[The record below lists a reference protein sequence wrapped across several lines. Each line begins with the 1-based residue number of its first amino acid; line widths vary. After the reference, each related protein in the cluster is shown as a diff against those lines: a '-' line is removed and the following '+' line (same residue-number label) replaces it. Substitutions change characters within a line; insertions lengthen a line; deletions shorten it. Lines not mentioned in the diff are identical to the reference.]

1 MKKLF
6 LSVALIF
13 SSTLAIALEEAPAAF
28 VFSKNGKIIKEMS
41 LAEMNN
47 AVGEKKIETVEP
59 HDGSRVTY
67 IGYSFPALLEAV
79 YGKNWKAIKK
89 YNFKCLDGYNPQ
101 VNTAK
106 FLKYDSYLVFAKA
119 GRKDFDLKK
128 NNEGGKVVSMRP
140 YYLTWDAIKAPELA
154 ANLYDRP
161 YQLVSV
167 DVVLP

>member
-6 LSVALIF
+6 LLAALF
-13 SSTLAIALEEAPAAF
+13 VSSTLAFAVEETPAPFAF
-28 VFSKNGKIIKEMS
+28 YKNGKLVKQLSLKEMDK
-41 LAEMNN
+41 
-47 AVGEKKIETVEP
+47 AVGQKKVNTIEP

-67 IGYSFPALLEAV
+67 LGYSFTALLEAV

-106 FLKYDSYLVFAKA
+106 FLKHDSYLVFAKEGA
-119 GRKDFDLKK
+119 SDFKLQK
-128 NNEGGKVVSMRP
+128 NNEGGKVVDMRP